1 MCMSVANQY
10 SEQLLNENRR
20 MRDGRRDTGHRQ
32 TVSDKME
39 ESQSR
44 RVREKTFSGGED
56 TDRE

>member
-1 MCMSVANQY
+1 MCMCVADQY
-10 SEQLLNENRR
+10 SEQLLKENRR

-44 RVREKTFSGGED
+44 RVREKTLSGGED
-56 TDRE
+56 TERE